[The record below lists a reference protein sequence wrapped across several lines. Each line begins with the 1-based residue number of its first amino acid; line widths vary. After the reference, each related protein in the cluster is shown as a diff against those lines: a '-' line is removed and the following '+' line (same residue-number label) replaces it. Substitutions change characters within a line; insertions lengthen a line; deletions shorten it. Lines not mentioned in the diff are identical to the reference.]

1 MVSHNPRESDDTL
14 GLDETRY
21 LACIR
26 STEVDGSDHNP
37 TPNPTPTPTPTPTPN
52 LTPDPNCKQRVELS
66 NAMATA
72 ATAGHHLT
80 SMRWPVV
87 MPPPA
92 HSATRKEVPLRAF
105 TLGVVPLDLARLGI
119 VATVETDGRG
129 ALTLKGGRQ
138 GQG

>member
-1 MVSHNPRESDDTL
+1 MPM
-14 GLDETRY
+14 
-21 LACIR
+21 
-26 STEVDGSDHNP
+26 
-37 TPNPTPTPTPTPTPN
+37 PNPS
-52 LTPDPNCKQRVELS
+52 PNCKQRVELS

-129 ALTLKGGRQ
+129 ALTLKGRR
-138 GQG
+138 

>member
-1 MVSHNPRESDDTL
+1 M
-14 GLDETRY
+14 
-21 LACIR
+21 
-26 STEVDGSDHNP
+26 
-37 TPNPTPTPTPTPTPN
+37 PNPS
-52 LTPDPNCKQRVELS
+52 PNCKQRVELS

-119 VATVETDGRG
+119 VATVEADGRG
-129 ALTLKGGRQ
+129 ALTLKGGR
-138 GQG
+138 

>member
-1 MVSHNPRESDDTL
+1 MWCLWIVAAGKHAHPL
-14 GLDETRY
+14 
-21 LACIR
+21 
-26 STEVDGSDHNP
+26 P
-37 TPNPTPTPTPTPTPN
+37 
-52 LTPDPNCKQRVELS
+52 
-66 NAMATA
+66 

-129 ALTLKGGRQ
+129 ALTLKGGR
-138 GQG
+138 

>member
-1 MVSHNPRESDDTL
+1 
-14 GLDETRY
+14 
-21 LACIR
+21 
-26 STEVDGSDHNP
+26 
-37 TPNPTPTPTPTPTPN
+37 
-52 LTPDPNCKQRVELS
+52 
-66 NAMATA
+66 MATA

-129 ALTLKGGRQ
+129 ALTLEGGR
-138 GQG
+138 